1 MNRVH
6 GLQKSDMTNMH
17 ARMHS
22 RRGHLN
28 NPDHKWGNKNLVVG
42 GEEIFQ
48 EHPLTCHYV
57 KMGETHS
64 APRDSGTVS
73 VTQRCLKDMSSQA
86 R

>member
-1 MNRVH
+1 
-6 GLQKSDMTNMH
+6 
-17 ARMHS
+17 MHS

-73 VTQRCLKDMSSQA
+73 VTQGFYFPRSIYFKSEYGRIDSLVKKA
-86 R
+86 